1 MAFKR
6 MIGLLLAALLCF
18 GACAAAEETDA
29 PQFVMAGYDSTQYRD
44 WLNNQFFKRMEERT
58 GVRFVY
64 QQYTDAAAWQ
74 KAKDAMTAGSDSLPD
89 VLFKASLGG
98 AECIELRGKGRT
110 DRFKALFAGKLPQP
124 VGDFRS
130 EPR

>member
-44 WLNNQFFKRMEERT
+44 WLNNQFFKRIA
-58 GVRFVY
+58 VHKPRFRKRR
-64 QQYTDAAAWQ
+64 AHCGPHA
-74 KAKDAMTAGSDSLPD
+74 
-89 VLFKASLGG
+89 
-98 AECIELRGKGRT
+98 IEHL
-110 DRFKALFAGKLPQP
+110 
-124 VGDFRS
+124 
-130 EPR
+130 